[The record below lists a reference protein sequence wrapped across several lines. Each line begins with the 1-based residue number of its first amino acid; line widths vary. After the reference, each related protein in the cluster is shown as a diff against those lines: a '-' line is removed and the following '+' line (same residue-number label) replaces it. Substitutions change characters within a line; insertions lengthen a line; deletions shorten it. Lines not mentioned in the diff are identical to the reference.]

1 MLWDG
6 SYGFPSLSEK
16 TTRKSN
22 RLQVL
27 VRPGFEMM
35 LIFIL
40 LDCESM
46 KFLLRKSFCSLRKGK
61 SRNFL
66 RCKILTN
73 AHLLAYVYAG

>member
-1 MLWDG
+1 M
-6 SYGFPSLSEK
+6 
-16 TTRKSN
+16 
-22 RLQVL
+22 
-27 VRPGFEMM
+27 RPGFEMM

-66 RCKILTN
+66 RCKIVTN